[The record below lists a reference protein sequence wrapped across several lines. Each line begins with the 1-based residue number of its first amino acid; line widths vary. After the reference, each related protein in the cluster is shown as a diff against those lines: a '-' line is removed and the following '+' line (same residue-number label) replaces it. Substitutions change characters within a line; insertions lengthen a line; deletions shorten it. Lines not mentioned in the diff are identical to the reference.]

1 MAAREL
7 TWFKSSHSD
16 DQEHSACVEVAL
28 QPQVTALRDSKAPMA
43 GQLAVPHRAWSALLT
58 ALRP

>member
-1 MAAREL
+1 MTAREL
-7 TWFKSSHSD
+7 TWFKSSRSD
-16 DQEHSACVEVAL
+16 SQEHSECVEVAL
-28 QPQVTALRDSKAPMA
+28 AAEVTAVRDSKTPAA